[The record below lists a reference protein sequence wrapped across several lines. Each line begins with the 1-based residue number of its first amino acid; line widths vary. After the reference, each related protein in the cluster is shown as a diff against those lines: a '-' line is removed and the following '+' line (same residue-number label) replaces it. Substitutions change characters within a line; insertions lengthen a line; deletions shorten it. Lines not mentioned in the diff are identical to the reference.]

1 MPRNNDQRGA
11 GITQDEVLDALK
23 RSGRPNFNKRL
34 LTHFSNRAIGLLPEL
49 RRTSRPGSNKPVYV
63 WNEDV
68 IEQIVELYDLAKRG
82 CRDYRTRLLYL
93 WLRGYQVPFQ
103 RVQQTILQFIEI
115 QIQDLTQAEGD
126 PEEALCQI
134 STIVATRLLPKWK
147 YSPRAEN
154 KIRRIDLD
162 TYTRRFE
169 SLLDLLLVP
178 THEPFELDTEPF
190 TFALSKFPA
199 FNPKTAQHWLSVFQE
214 VLSLPQLR
222 DAAMNATMEEWQ
234 QARADY
240 ATLSDVVCTICE
252 PLTRLAPIH
261 SWIATGTLV
270 GLLEILYAMAVKGA
284 IFLLLPLLSL
294 RQHGYGIWI
303 DTAFTKAYEILCD
316 QELIT
321 LLFSTAAARW
331 KMLR

>member
-1 MPRNNDQRGA
+1 MPRNNDQRSA

-49 RRTSRPGSNKPVYV
+49 RRTSRSGSNKPVYV

-68 IEQIVELYDLAKRG
+68 IEQIIELYDLTERG
-82 CRDYRTRLLYL
+82 YRDYHTRLLYL
-93 WLRGYQVPFQ
+93 WLRGYEVPFQ
-103 RVQQTILQFIEI
+103 RVQQTIVQFIEI
-115 QIQDLTQAEGD
+115 QIQDLTQGEED

-147 YSPRAEN
+147 YSPRPEN
-154 KIRRIDLD
+154 KIRRTDLD

-169 SLLDLLLVP
+169 SLLDLVLVP
-178 THEPFELDTEPF
+178 THEP
-190 TFALSKFPA
+190 
-199 FNPKTAQHWLSVFQE
+199 SVFQE

-240 ATLSDVVCTICE
+240 ATLSDIVGTICE
-252 PLTRLAPIH
+252 PLTQLAPIH
-261 SWIATGTLV
+261 EWIATGTLV
-270 GLLEILYAMAVKGA
+270 GLLEILYAMALNGVP
-284 IFLLLPLLSL
+284 FLLLPLLSL
-294 RQHGYGIWI
+294 RHHGYGLWI

-316 QELIT
+316 QEFIT
-321 LLFSTAAARW
+321 RVSGQRRW
-331 KMLR
+331 YRSRMR

>member
-1 MPRNNDQRGA
+1 MPRNDDQRGA

-34 LTHFSNRAIGLLPEL
+34 LTHFSNRAVGLLPAL

-68 IEQIVELYDLAKRG
+68 IEQIVELYDLTERG
-82 CRDYRTRLLYL
+82 CRDYHTRLLYL

-115 QIQDLTQAEGD
+115 QIQDLTQGEGD

-147 YSPRAEN
+147 YSPRPEN

-178 THEPFELDTEPF
+178 THEQDEFD
-190 TFALSKFPA
+190 A
-199 FNPKTAQHWLSVFQE
+199 AQDWQRVFQE
-214 VLSLPQLR
+214 ALSLPRLR

-240 ATLSDVVCTICE
+240 MRLSIIICPICE
-252 PLTRLAPIH
+252 PLTRCAPIH
-261 SWIATGTLV
+261 SWILTGTLV
-270 GLLEILYAMAVKGA
+270 G
-284 IFLLLPLLSL
+284 
-294 RQHGYGIWI
+294 
-303 DTAFTKAYEILCD
+303 C
-316 QELIT
+316 
-321 LLFSTAAARW
+321 
-331 KMLR
+331 